1 MWVLFCIAQ
10 LIAIF
15 QLYRGGQFNW
25 WRKPGYPEKIIDL
38 PHVTDKLYRML
49 YRVHLGMSG
58 IRTHSLIGNKLVAQ
72 VVVNPI
78 IMTITT
84 KIPLPQIEIGSN
96 VVVAWYNPSM

>member
-1 MWVLFCIAQ
+1 MR
-10 LIAIF
+10 F
-15 QLYRGGQFNW
+15 QLYHGGQFNW
-25 WRKPGYPEKIIDL
+25 WRKLGYPEKTIDL
-38 PHVTDKLYRML
+38 PHVTDKLYRIML

-58 IRTHSLIGNKLVAQ
+58 IRTHNLIGDKLVAQ

-96 VVVAWYNPSM
+96 VVVAWYNPSI